1 MAASLAAIPGF
12 AGAQSQNPAA
22 AKSAVKSGAAPAG
35 GDAASRTAAAKKT
48 DPATTQSTIEAAA
61 KLLESGKTDQAVAA
75 LTGVIAGGNL
85 PPVVMARALYL
96 RGAAYRKQ
104 SKPALAI
111 SDLTSAL
118 WLKGGLAD
126 ADRKDA
132 LQQRAA
138 AYSEAGLT
146 DQGQN
151 AAASAGGAALVPV
164 DGTAREPKQRPQAA
178 AAESNTGTAAKS
190 GGFFGGLFGGST
202 SAPAPAPA
210 KDDQSTGAWSNAV
223 TASKPAQAPAAV
235 AAPAIVAAATAPS
248 RARMEGQYRS
258 RVALVRTKAEAE
270 AVVVKL
276 KTQYAAVLANHV
288 PEIGEATFGNMGSF
302 FQVRVGPF
310 ESAAEA
316 QAICCRLKGSGLDCV
331 PVDR

>member
-151 AAASAGGAALVPV
+151 APASAGGAALVPV

-202 SAPAPAPA
+202 SAPAPA

-316 QAICCRLKGSGLDCV
+316 QAICGRLKGSGLDCV